1 MKQTDAALEA
11 RRKVKEARL
20 VIVAECY
27 SRGMSYRAIRA
38 EVMSRLKLETYSTR
52 TVSNDIESL
61 LKDWRKQRS
70 TETELGVELLLERN
84 RQHYQEVREE
94 WDQSRK
100 DRVKTENKKK
110 GVPEALGKAQKAG
123 EPGKITTIL
132 QEEKRITE
140 LGEGDP
146 RYMEL
151 MIKLEDQRARI
162 LGLYAPESRVLIGA
176 NGDPLI
182 PSGSGIDLTKLT
194 EEDKAELLKLA
205 RKVE

>member
-27 SRGMSYRAIRA
+27 SRGMSYRAIRS
-38 EVMSRLKLETYSTR
+38 EVMSRLKLDTYSTR

-61 LKDWRKQRS
+61 LRDWRKQRS
-70 TETELGVELLLERN
+70 TETELGVELVLERN

-94 WDQSRK
+94 WDRSRR
-100 DRVKTENKKK
+100 DRIKTENKKK
-110 GVPEALGKAQKAG
+110 GIPEAIGKSSGKGG

-151 MIKLEDQRARI
+151 MIKLEDQRARV
-162 LGLYAPESRVLIGA
+162 LGLYAPVKQEITGA
-176 NGDPLI
+176 GGEPLI
-182 PSGSGIDLTKLT
+182 PKDQMTR
-194 EEDKAELLKLA
+194 EEIQEELKRIRNA
-205 RKVE
+205 RKEE

>member
-38 EVMSRLKLETYSTR
+38 EVMSRLNLETYSTR

-110 GVPEALGKAQKAG
+110 GIPEALGKSKAQKAG

-162 LGLYAPESRVLIGA
+162 LGLYAPVKQEITGA

-182 PSGSGIDLTKLT
+182 PKDQMTRAEIQ
-194 EEDKAELLKLA
+194 EELNRIRNA
-205 RKVE
+205 RKEE